1 MSEAKATTDL
11 VLAAIRHLERD
22 LRDGRDVSYLG
33 EIADPGQLR
42 CANLG
47 ELGDKLNFGD
57 VALSES
63 PGKGVETY
71 RTVALSTAHL
81 TAQDLVALQSK
92 SGGST
97 MVMERD
103 TGFFVKLYCCEETE
117 ITNTDERYSDHLNAI
132 LAWAV
137 EQGFQLVEFD
147 CDAPAVDLFP
157 CFEHDMEVA

>member
-1 MSEAKATTDL
+1 MSEAKTTTDL

-47 ELGDKLNFGD
+47 DLGDKLNLGNIE
-57 VALSES
+57 LSTS
-63 PGKGVETY
+63 PGEGVETY
-71 RTVALSTAHL
+71 TAVALSTAHL
-81 TAQDLVALQSK
+81 TAQDLIALQSK

-103 TGFFVKLYCCEETE
+103 TGFFIKLYCCEVASVS
-117 ITNTDERYSDHLNAI
+117 NTDEHYSEHLNAI
-132 LAWAV
+132 VTWAAD
-137 EQGFQLVEFD
+137 QGFQLVEFD
-147 CDAPAVDLFP
+147 CDAPAVNLFP
-157 CFEHDMEVA
+157 CFEHNGEVA